1 MLVLGSLFPA
11 QQQPLPAPEPQSK
24 SGEKEP
30 WHGQSLKGLLQTPS
44 GLEKMLGRSRE
55 YKVLYL

>member
-44 GLEKMLGRSRE
+44 GLEKMLGRS
-55 YKVLYL
+55 